1 MFIGQDSMDW
11 QFLRN
16 EFLSN
21 TENIFLHSFQRLYT
35 RPYSKHKSW
44 KRYALTLWE
53 WLEYQLIPVGKFLKP
68 TCVVVRMLNRNN
80 IHISY
85 AIEIPYAMRNVLLGM
100 LNWLETH
107 FTGISRLIAAVTSSS
122 LIFRRHILI
131 FHKLL
136 NKKKKGRVKKSLY
149 FLSQNQSTITVA
161 PKVRICQYLRVSWTE
176 VVWRNIQQHKL
187 IRVLFWGGPKNTT
200 TE

>member
-1 MFIGQDSMDW
+1 MFIVQDSMDW

-122 LIFRRHILI
+122 LIFRRHIINFPQVIKQKEKRTSKEI
-131 FHKLL
+131 FVFPLTEPVDH
-136 NKKKKGRVKKSLY
+136 NCSTKGSNLPISTCFMNRGCVKEY
-149 FLSQNQSTITVA
+149 
-161 PKVRICQYLRVSWTE
+161 
-176 VVWRNIQQHKL
+176 
-187 IRVLFWGGPKNTT
+187 TT
-200 TE
+200 T